1 MIDVRDLARWI
12 IDRACAGD
20 VGIFNTTG
28 ETIAFQEHIE
38 IARHVGG
45 HKGRVVAAGSE
56 WLTKQGVA
64 PWMGEKFL
72 PLWLP
77 IPEYAG
83 FSARDSSAAA
93 KAGLSRRSLEATL
106 QDTLE
111 WELSRAPSPTI
122 RRAGLSDADEE
133 SLLGVLEK

>member
-1 MIDVRDLARWI
+1 
-12 IDRACAGD
+12 
-20 VGIFNTTG
+20 
-28 ETIAFQEHIE
+28 
-38 IARHVGG
+38 
-45 HKGRVVAAGSE
+45 
-56 WLTKQGVA
+56 
-64 PWMGEKFL
+64 MGEKSL

-93 KAGLSRRSLEATL
+93 NAGLSRRSLEATL

-122 RRAGLSDADEE
+122 RRAGLSDADAEY
-133 SLLGVLEK
+133 LLGLLEK